1 MIQKFPGMKLTTMVD
16 HVVCL
21 YTVKPFQF
29 LDKKVQFICSGM
41 VAIEK
46 IKLMKRVDTSYDAVT
61 SSYEV

>member
-16 HVVCL
+16 HVVCV

-29 LDKKVQFICSGM
+29 LDKKVLCICSGM